1 MMFLNACQS
10 LFPSWIVSW
19 NRVASAY
26 DFRHCVIAVLIVA
39 SLGLLAP
46 QSVVGQQAGKLSEGL
61 TFYASFDSST
71 DADVALGDKKVYHS
85 KSLDRKTSLPGLPAD
100 VVTLD
105 SSGKWGKSLRFG
117 KRSEI
122 FTFYKGEGNVG
133 VSESNLSGTISLWMK
148 LDPQKDLEPGYVD
161 PLQITDKAWN
171 DSCLFLDFTK
181 DDVPRKFRLGVFSD
195 YRFWNPKDIS
205 WDDIAEKDRPM
216 VVVDKPTFSADRWT
230 HIAITWNRF
239 NTEQTDTTAELFV
252 DGKSMGK
259 LSGKQKFSWN
269 PERLAILLGIYYTG
283 NIDEVALWNR
293 TLSKTEVEAIHSS
306 TARLQP

>member
-1 MMFLNACQS
+1 MFLNTCESKLCNA
-10 LFPSWIVSW
+10 LVFL
-19 NRVASAY
+19 NRVVSNCN
-26 DFRHCVIAVLIVA
+26 FHRGVIPVLIGGF
-39 SLGLLAP
+39 LGVLSP
-46 QSVVGQQAGKLSEGL
+46 QSVIGQPAGKLSEGM

-71 DADVALGDKKVYHS
+71 DADVALGDKKIYHS
-85 KSLDRKTSLPGLPAD
+85 NSLDRKTSLPGLPAD
-100 VVTLD
+100 VVTVD
-105 SSGKWGKSLRFG
+105 SAGKWGKSLRFG
-117 KRSEI
+117 KRNET
-122 FTFYKGEGNVG
+122 FTFYKGEGNVA
-133 VSESNLSGTISLWMK
+133 VSEANLSGTISLWMK

-239 NTEQTDTTAELFV
+239 NTDQSDTTAELFV

-259 LSGKQKFSWN
+259 LSGKQKFSWK
-269 PERLAILLGIYYTG
+269 PEQLAILLGIYYTG
-283 NIDEVALWNR
+283 NIDEVAVWNR
-293 TLSKTEVEAIHSS
+293 TLGNAEIAAIHSS
-306 TARLQP
+306 TTRLQP

>member
-1 MMFLNACQS
+1 MFLNTIVSARCNA
-10 LFPSWIVSW
+10 LVSW
-19 NRVASAY
+19 NRVVSNNNL
-26 DFRHCVIAVLIVA
+26 RRGVIPVLIGVF
-39 SLGLLAP
+39 LGAISP
-46 QSVVGQQAGKLSEGL
+46 QSILGQQVGNLSEGL
-61 TFYASFDSST
+61 TFYASFDSSA

-85 KSLDRKTSLPGLPAD
+85 TSLDRKTPLSGLPSD

-122 FTFYKGEGNVG
+122 FTFYKGEGNVA
-133 VSESNLSGTISLWMK
+133 VSEANLSGTISLWMK

-205 WDDIAEKDRPM
+205 WDKIAEKDRPM

-239 NTEQTDTTAELFV
+239 NTDQTDTTAELFV

-269 PERLAILLGIYYTG
+269 PEQLAILLGIYYTG
-283 NIDEVALWNR
+283 NIDEVAVWNR
-293 TLSKTEVEAIHSS
+293 TLGNAEIAAIHSS
-306 TARLQP
+306 TTRLQP

>member
-1 MMFLNACQS
+1 MTLNVCKAVCYNR
-10 LFPSWIVSW
+10 IVSW
-19 NRVASAY
+19 NRVAADS
-26 DFRHCVIAVLIVA
+26 DLRRGVIAVLIFTF
-39 SLGLLAP
+39 LGLLGP
-46 QSVVGQQAGKLSEGL
+46 QFVMGQQVGKLSDGL
-61 TFYASFDSST
+61 TFYASFDSSP
-71 DADVALGDKKVYHS
+71 DADIARGDKKIYHS
-85 KSLDRKTSLPGLPAD
+85 TSLDRKTSLPGLPPEI
-100 VVTLD
+100 VTWD
-105 SSGKWGKSLRFG
+105 SSGKWGMSLRFG
-117 KRSEI
+117 KRSEV
-122 FTFYKGEGNVG
+122 FTFYQGKGNVA
-133 VSESNLSGTISLWMK
+133 VADSNLSGTISLWMK

-205 WDDIAEKDRPM
+205 WDRIAEKDRPM
-216 VVVDKPTFSADRWT
+216 VVVDEPTFSADRWT

-239 NTEQTDTTAELFV
+239 NTDQTDTTAELFV

-283 NIDEVALWNR
+283 NIDEVAVWNR
-293 TLSKTEVEAIHSS
+293 TLNSDEIKAIHSS
-306 TARLQP
+306 TTRLQP

>member
-1 MMFLNACQS
+1 MIFLNFCKNVRCDGLVA
-10 LFPSWIVSW
+10 W
-19 NRVASAY
+19 NRVISNY
-26 DFRHCVIAVLIVA
+26 VLPRNVIAVLICVF
-39 SLGLLAP
+39 LGVFGH
-46 QSVVGQQAGKLSEGL
+46 QSVMGQQAGKRSEGL

-71 DADVALGDKKVYHS
+71 DADVALGDKKIYHS
-85 KSLDRKTSLPGLPAD
+85 NSLDRKTSLPGLPAD
-100 VVTLD
+100 VVTVD
-105 SSGKWGKSLRFG
+105 SVGKWGKSLRFG

-122 FTFYKGEGNVG
+122 FTFYKGEGNVA
-133 VSESNLSGTISLWMK
+133 VSEANLSGTISLWMK

-205 WDDIAEKDRPM
+205 WDKIVEKDRPM
-216 VVVDKPTFSADRWT
+216 VVVDKPTFSADHWT

-239 NTEQTDTTAELFV
+239 NTDQTDTMAELFV

-259 LSGKQKFSWN
+259 HLGKQKFSWN
-269 PERLAILLGIYYTG
+269 PARLAILLGIYYTG
-283 NIDEVALWNR
+283 NIDEVAVWNR
-293 TLSKTEVEAIHSS
+293 TLSEAEIEAIHLSS
-306 TARLQP
+306 GRLQP